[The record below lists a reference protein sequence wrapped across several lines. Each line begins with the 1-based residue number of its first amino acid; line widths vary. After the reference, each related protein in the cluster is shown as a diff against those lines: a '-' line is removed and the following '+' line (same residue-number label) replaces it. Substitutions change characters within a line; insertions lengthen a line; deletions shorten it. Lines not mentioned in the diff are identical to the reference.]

1 LFRFRIGIE
10 VSPTGKQ
17 ASHHSWKEGKMPNR
31 DVVVVGASAG
41 GVEALQRLVRGL
53 PADFGAAVLIVLHVS
68 GHTRSYLPSI
78 LDRATAL
85 PVIHAE
91 DGMALLPSRICIA
104 PPNFHMIVADGFLR
118 IVHGPK
124 ENLHR
129 PAIDPLFR
137 SAAAAYGARVIG
149 VILSGA
155 LDDGTSGLMM
165 VRASGGTAIIQDPAT
180 ATHSS
185 MPASALEQVPDAYV
199 LPVDEIADLLVHL
212 TQEELPAAAVAKKA
226 PKAAGMESRL
236 AEFDMAE
243 IENESRRG
251 DPSGLGC
258 PDCGG
263 VLWEINENGFLR
275 YRCRVGHA
283 FTAKYLEAEQR
294 HSIESALWAALRALE
309 ESASLSSRMAYR
321 ADNLKQSA
329 LNALYQE
336 RAAAKQANARIL
348 REFLLEVNSR
358 DEEQQGVL
366 DETPELFEGARQIAE
381 Q

>member
-1 LFRFRIGIE
+1 M
-10 VSPTGKQ
+10 
-17 ASHHSWKEGKMPNR
+17 ANR
-31 DVVVVGASAG
+31 DVVTIGASAG
-41 GVEALQRLVRGL
+41 GVEALQALLGGL
-53 PADFGAAVLIVLHVS
+53 PANFAAAILIVMHMP
-68 GHTRSYLPSI
+68 GHSPSYLPNI
-78 LDRATAL
+78 LDRVAAL
-85 PVIHAE
+85 PVVRAE
-91 DGMALLPSRICIA
+91 DGAEIVAGRVYVA
-104 PPNFHMIVADGFLR
+104 PPNFHLIVAEGFLR
-118 IVHGPK
+118 VVHGPK

-185 MPASALEQVPDAYV
+185 MPASALQQVPDAYV
-199 LPVDEIADLLVHL
+199 LPVGEMAELLVRL
-212 TQEELPAAAVAKKA
+212 TQEELPVTISAEKA
-226 PKAAGMESRL
+226 PKAAGMEARL
-236 AEFDMAE
+236 AEFDMSE

-263 VLWEINENGFLR
+263 VLWEIIENGFLR

-283 FTAKYLEAEQR
+283 YTAKYLEAQQR
-294 HSIESALWAALRALE
+294 HAIEAALWAALRALE
-309 ESASLSSRMAYR
+309 ESASLSSRMASRAENLNQAVLNSLYR
-321 ADNLKQSA
+321 
-329 LNALYQE
+329 E

-348 REFLLEVNSR
+348 REFLLQVNSPR
-358 DEEQQGVL
+358 EEQQAL
-366 DETPELFEGARQIAE
+366 QESPEISDDVRQVAEG
-381 Q
+381 